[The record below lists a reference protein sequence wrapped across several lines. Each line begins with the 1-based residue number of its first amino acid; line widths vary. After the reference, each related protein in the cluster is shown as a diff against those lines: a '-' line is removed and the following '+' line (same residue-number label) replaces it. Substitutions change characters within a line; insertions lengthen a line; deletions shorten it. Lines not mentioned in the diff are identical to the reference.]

1 MKLMR
6 SLAPLAAVLLLTAG
20 SCDED
25 DPSDEGNP
33 LAGTYSVTGFTY
45 TADANAA
52 MTVNLATVPA
62 GSGGPYGI
70 TSMTVAEDNSF
81 AGVLKLP
88 GVPTLNI
95 EGVIETT
102 GNNITINFDEA
113 TTGGAVTDES
123 GTYTMSGSTLTI
135 TLPDVT
141 FNYHLV
147 NPAAPDADVESNLV
161 IVGTRS

>member
-6 SLAPLAAVLLLTAG
+6 SLAPLAAVVLLTAG
-20 SCDED
+20 MCDDD

-45 TADANAA
+45 TADANSA
-52 MTVNLATVPA
+52 MTVNLATIPA

-70 TSMTVAEDNSF
+70 TSMTVEEDNSF

-88 GVPTLNI
+88 GAPTLNI
-95 EGVIETT
+95 EGVIETS
-102 GNNITINFDEA
+102 GNNITIDFDEA
-113 TTGGAVTDES
+113 TTLGAVTDES
-123 GTYTMSGSTLTI
+123 GTFVNTSNTLTI

-141 FNYHLV
+141 FNFHVV